1 MTPTDFPCFLCGYAG
16 PQTRTLL
23 SRDPAMTEAEWEA
36 YNGPREVIHCGACR
50 MPIWEPDSG
59 DGVAEPNLTMIP
71 PGLRALAHQ
80 FLEARDVTAFLCLAG
95 GHCRTQFVE
104 DNAGLL
110 HRLDLWDDAVLA
122 HFALRDAHMPPRTE
136 KP

>member
-16 PQTRTLL
+16 PHTRTLL

-36 YNGPREVIHCGACR
+36 SGGPQVFIHCGACQ
-50 MPIWEPDSG
+50 METWEPDSG

-71 PGLRALAHQ
+71 PRLRALAHQ
-80 FLEARDVTAFLCLAG
+80 FLDERAVSSFLLLAES
-95 GHCRTQFVE
+95 HYRTQFAE

-110 HRLDLWDDAVLA
+110 HRLELWDDAVLA
-122 HFALRDAHMPPRTE
+122 HFALRDPHRPPRTDE
-136 KP
+136 P